1 MADEGRVAALRADLP
16 VTSEYVYLN
25 SGTNGPI
32 ARPVH
37 DLMLQHAERELRQG
51 RIGAQ
56 ARATAQELEVAS
68 RAAIA
73 SVVGATP
80 DEIALTHHT
89 TEGVN
94 IVVWGLDWTAG
105 DEIVTSD
112 LEHASGLL
120 PAYGVARRYG
130 VAVNVLRLDGTDLD
144 PTEAIVA
151 AISDRTK
158 LVIVSHVVYGTGE
171 RLDVKRIAAAA
182 HAAGARVVV
191 DGAQSVGVIPL
202 DMADLGVDFYTIS
215 GQKWLGGPVGT
226 GGLYVA
232 PGQVDALQQTFLGYH
247 SVQAKDFAGDFTP
260 KPGAKRFED
269 ASFHDPSL
277 AGQAASVDWLRDR
290 AGLDWV
296 YARITEQAAKAR
308 QQLRAV
314 AGLRILTPEGE
325 GRQAGLVSFL
335 VEGTDPVRLVEAL
348 AKRRILTRYIPSP
361 YCARASIGFFT
372 TDEEI
377 DQLARSIAEIR
388 ESGEARPEVE
398 AVGAAPS
405 TQSAHQ

>member
-37 DLMLQHAERELRQG
+37 EVMVEHAERELRQG
-51 RIGAQ
+51 RIGAR
-56 ARATAQELEVAS
+56 ARAIAQELEAAS

-73 SVVGATP
+73 AVVGATA

-89 TEGVN
+89 TEGIN
-94 IVVWGLDWTAG
+94 IVAWGLDWAAG

-120 PAYGVARRYG
+120 PAYGVARRHG
-130 VAVNVLRLDGTDLD
+130 ARVNVLRLDGTDRD
-144 PTEAIVA
+144 PTEAIIG
-151 AISDRTK
+151 AISERTK

-171 RLDVKRIAAAA
+171 RLDVRRIAAAA
-182 HAAGARVVV
+182 HAAGARLLV

-202 DMADLGVDFYTIS
+202 DVADLGIDFYTIS

-232 PGQVDALQQTFLGYH
+232 PGQIEALRQTFLGYH
-247 SVQAKDFAGDFTP
+247 SVQAKDFAGDYTP

-277 AGQAASVDWLRDR
+277 AGQAASVDWLRQK
-290 AGLDWV
+290 AGLGWV
-296 YARITEQAAKAR
+296 YDRIAEQAAKAR

-314 AGLRILTPEGE
+314 AGLRILTPEGD
-325 GRQAGLVSFL
+325 GRQAGLVSFV
-335 VEGTDPVRLVEAL
+335 VEGTDLVLLVEEL
-348 AKRRILTRYIPSP
+348 AKRRILTRSIPSP
-361 YCARASIGFFT
+361 SCARASIGFFT

-377 DQLARSIAEIR
+377 GQLARAIAEIR
-388 ESGEARPEVE
+388 DGGEARPSE
-398 AVGAAPS
+398 AVAATTTPGAM
-405 TQSAHQ
+405 Q